1 MWRVCSCF
9 ADFADN
15 RATSARRAPTSMSAS
30 RRASWRD
37 HLRYRFEN
45 TLSRGPIALI
55 GWLALLSSLIVAL
68 AALAIWGLRVRTSP
82 DEPGSRLGAL
92 EGAWQSM
99 LHALDPGTLAGDQGW
114 ILRLLML
121 AVTVGGIF
129 IVSMLIGTITSGLES
144 RLHELRKGR
153 SRVIESEHTLILG
166 WSSKVF
172 SIIGELIIAN
182 ENQKN
187 PAIVILANRD
197 KVEMEDDVRAKFP
210 DTKNTRVICR
220 SGNPLDLD
228 DLAVVAPHDARSIVV
243 LAPENENPDIHVIK
257 SVLAITNNP
266 DRRETPYH
274 IVAEIRDTHNLE
286 AAHLVG
292 GDEAVFV
299 QGGDLIAR
307 VTAQTCRQSGLSVVY
322 TELLDFDGAEIY
334 FTPAA
339 PLAGR
344 SYRETLSS
352 FEDSAVMGLMRG
364 DGEVLINPP
373 MDTRLAPDDQI
384 IAISEDDDTLIASK
398 TAPPAPDA
406 ACIVEG
412 ARSEAVPE
420 RTLVLGWNEK
430 TEAVIREL
438 DNYVA
443 PGSKITAIRAWGEDD
458 ASMAAAAALKRQ
470 RMALRIGD
478 ITSLATLEELDVA
491 SYDHIIVMS
500 DTRLPVQETDAQ
512 TLICLLH
519 LRNLAEA
526 AGKNLSIVS
535 EMMDLRNRAL
545 AQVAKADD
553 FIVSDKLVS
562 LMLAQLSENK
572 HLDRVFRTLFSADGS
587 EIYIRPARDYI
598 RLDREV
604 DFHTV
609 LEAAAQR
616 GETAIG
622 YRIAADGTDA
632 SKGFGVKVNPNKS
645 ERIRFAAA
653 DQIVVLAED

>member
-1 MWRVCSCF
+1 
-9 ADFADN
+9 
-15 RATSARRAPTSMSAS
+15 MSAS
-30 RRASWRD
+30 RRATWRD
-37 HLRYRFEN
+37 RLRYRFEN

-55 GWLALLSSLIVAL
+55 GWLALLSALIVAL
-68 AALAIWGLRVRTSP
+68 ATLAIWGLRVRTAP
-82 DEPGSRLGAL
+82 DEPASRLGAM

-114 ILRLLML
+114 LLRLLML
-121 AVTVGGIF
+121 TVTVGGIF

-153 SRVIESEHTLILG
+153 SRVIETDHTLILG

-182 ENQKN
+182 ENQKR
-187 PAIVILANRD
+187 PAIVILADRD
-197 KVEMEDDVRAKFP
+197 KVEMEDDIRAKFP

-228 DLAVVAPHDARSIVV
+228 DLAVAAPHEARSIVV
-243 LAPENENPDIHVIK
+243 LAPEIENPDIHVIK
-257 SVLAITNNP
+257 SVLALTNNP
-266 DRRETPYH
+266 DRRDSPYH

-334 FTPAA
+334 FTPAGG
-339 PLAGR
+339 LAGR

-364 DGEVLINPP
+364 DGSVLINPP
-373 MDTRLAPDDQI
+373 MDTRLAPDDRI
-384 IAISEDDDTLIASK
+384 IAISEDDDTLIPSK
-398 TAPPAPDA
+398 TPPPAPDL
-406 ACIVEG
+406 ACLVEG
-412 ARSEAVPE
+412 SRSEAVPE

-443 PGSKITAIRAWGEDD
+443 PGSKITAIRAWSEDD
-458 ASMAAAAALKRQ
+458 ASMAAAAALTRQ
-470 RMALRIGD
+470 RMGLRIGD
-478 ITSLATLEELDVA
+478 ITSLDTLEALDVA
-491 SYDHIIVMS
+491 GYDHIIVMS

-526 AGKNLSIVS
+526 SGKDLSIVS

-587 EIYIRPARDYI
+587 EIYIRPVRDYV
-598 RLDREV
+598 RTDREL
-604 DFHTV
+604 DFHTL
-609 LEAAAQR
+609 LEAAARR

-622 YRIAADGTDA
+622 YRIVADGTDA
-632 SKGFGVKVNPNKS
+632 AKGFGVKVNPNKS
-645 ERIRFAAA
+645 ERIRLADG
-653 DQIVVLAED
+653 DQIIVLAED

>member
-1 MWRVCSCF
+1 MPHS
-9 ADFADN
+9 
-15 RATSARRAPTSMSAS
+15 S
-30 RRASWRD
+30 RASWRD
-37 HLRYRFEN
+37 LLRYRFEN
-45 TLSRGPIALI
+45 TLSRGPIAII
-55 GWLALLSSLIVAL
+55 GWLALLSAGIVAL
-68 AALAIWGLRVRTSP
+68 ATAVIWGLRLGTT
-82 DEPGSRLGAL
+82 PGDAASEIGPL

-99 LHALDPGTLAGDQGW
+99 LHAMDPGTLAGDQGW
-114 ILRLLML
+114 LLRVLML
-121 AVTVGGIF
+121 LVTLGGIF

-144 RLHELRKGR
+144 RLHEMRKGR
-153 SRVIESEHTLILG
+153 SRVIEKNHTLILG
-166 WSSKVF
+166 WSSKVY

-187 PAIVILANRD
+187 PCIVILADMD
-197 KVEMEDDVRAKFP
+197 KVGMEDDIRAKFP
-210 DTKNTRVICR
+210 STKNTRVICR

-228 DLAVVAPHDARSIVV
+228 DLAVAAPHEARSIIV
-243 LAPENENPDIHVIK
+243 LAPETENPDIHVIK

-274 IVAEIRDTHNLE
+274 IVAEIRDAHNLE

-292 GDEAVFV
+292 GDEAVFI

-334 FTPAA
+334 FTEAGA
-339 PLAGR
+339 LAGR
-344 SYRETLSS
+344 RYREVLSS
-352 FEDSAVMGLMRG
+352 FEDSTVIGIMRA
-364 DGEVLINPP
+364 DGEALINPP
-373 MDTRLAPDDQI
+373 MATALRADDRI
-384 IAISEDDDTLIASK
+384 IAISEDDDTLIPSK
-398 TAPPAPDA
+398 TVSPAPDLS
-406 ACIVEG
+406 CIVRGEP
-412 ARSEAVPE
+412 SEPVPE

-438 DNYVA
+438 DNYVTR
-443 PGSKITAIRAWGEDD
+443 GSKVTVIRGWSEDD
-458 ASMAAAAALKRQ
+458 ASLAAAASLTRQ
-470 RMALRIGD
+470 RMALLTGD
-478 ITSLATLEELDVA
+478 IASRDTLEQVDVA
-491 SYDHIIVMS
+491 GYDHIIVMS
-500 DTRLPVQETDAQ
+500 DTRQPIQEADAQ

-519 LRNLAEA
+519 LRNIAEA
-526 AGKNLSIVS
+526 SGRSLNIVS
-535 EMMDLRNRAL
+535 EMMDMRNRAL

-562 LMLAQLSENK
+562 LMLSQLSENK
-572 HLDRVFRTLFSADGS
+572 HLDLVFRNLFSSEGS

-598 RLDREV
+598 AIGREV

-622 YRIAADGTDA
+622 YRVVADGNDA

-645 ERIRFAAA
+645 ERIAFAPN
-653 DQIVVLAED
+653 DQLIVLAED